1 MVIAVKNEDGTILGY
16 IIEEDDGEGDDPM
29 EEDSREVVQAIIE
42 EEKQRAAENIS
53 LPWPE
58 VR

>member
-1 MVIAVKNEDGTILGY
+1 MIIEVKNEERIILGY
-16 IIEEDDGEGDDPM
+16 IIEEDEEGDDPM
-29 EEDSREVVQAIIE
+29 GEDSRVITQAIIE
-42 EEKQRAAENIS
+42 EERERAAESIS

>member
-1 MVIAVKNEDGTILGY
+1 MVIEVKNEAGVALGY
-16 IIEEDDGEGDDPM
+16 IIEEDEEGNDPM
-29 EEDSREVVQAIIE
+29 EEDSREVTQAIIE
-42 EEKQRAAENIS
+42 EEIERAAENVS

>member
-1 MVIAVKNEDGTILGY
+1 MVVEVKNENGVALGY
-16 IIEEDDGEGDDPM
+16 IIEEDEEGDDPM
-29 EEDSREVVQAIIE
+29 EENSREVVQTIIE
-42 EEKQRAAENIS
+42 EEKQRTAENVS

>member
-1 MVIAVKNEDGTILGY
+1 MLVEVKNEEGIILGY
-16 IIEEDDGEGDDPM
+16 IIEEDEEGNDPM

-42 EEKQRAAENIS
+42 EEKQRAAENVS

>member
-1 MVIAVKNEDGTILGY
+1 MVVEVKNEEGVTLGY
-16 IIEEDDGEGDDPM
+16 IIEEDEESDDPM

-42 EEKQRAAENIS
+42 EEKQRTAENVS

>member
-1 MVIAVKNEDGTILGY
+1 MVVEVKNEDGIVLGY
-16 IIEEDDGEGDDPM
+16 IIEEDEEMGDDPFEM
-29 EEDSREVVQAIIE
+29 DGREVVQAIIE
-42 EEKQRAAENIS
+42 EEQERAAENVR

>member
-1 MVIAVKNEDGTILGY
+1 MVVEVKNEEGVILGY
-16 IIEEDDGEGDDPM
+16 IIEEDEESDDPM
-29 EEDSREVVQAIIE
+29 EKDSREVVQAIIE
-42 EEKQRAAENIS
+42 EEKQRAAENVS

>member
-1 MVIAVKNEDGTILGY
+1 MVIEVKNEDGVSIGY
-16 IIEEDDGEGDDPM
+16 IIEEDEEGNDSM
-29 EEDSREVVQAIIE
+29 EEDSREVTQAIIE
-42 EEKQRAAENIS
+42 EEIERAAENVS

>member
-1 MVIAVKNEDGTILGY
+1 MIVEVKNEVGVALGY
-16 IIEEDDGEGDDPM
+16 IIEEDEEGNDSM

-42 EEKQRAAENIS
+42 EEIERAAENVS

>member
-1 MVIAVKNEDGTILGY
+1 MVVEVKNEDGVVFGY
-16 IIEEDDGEGDDPM
+16 IIEENEEDDDPM

-42 EEKQRAAENIS
+42 EEKQRTAENVS
-53 LPWPE
+53 LPWPK

>member
-1 MVIAVKNEDGTILGY
+1 MVVEVKNENGVALGY
-16 IIEEDDGEGDDPM
+16 IIEKDEEGDDSM
-29 EEDSREVVQAIIE
+29 EENSREVVQAIIE
-42 EEKQRAAENIS
+42 EEIERTAENVS

>member
-1 MVIAVKNEDGTILGY
+1 MIVEVKNEDGVVLGY
-16 IIEEDDGEGDDPM
+16 IIEEDEEGDDPM
-29 EEDSREVVQAIIE
+29 EENSREVVQAIIE
-42 EEKQRAAENIS
+42 EEKQRTAENVS

>member
-1 MVIAVKNEDGTILGY
+1 MVVEVKNEEGVTLGY
-16 IIEEDDGEGDDPM
+16 IIEEDEESDDPM
-29 EEDSREVVQAIIE
+29 EEDSREVVQAIIK
-42 EEKQRAAENIS
+42 EEKQRTAENVS